1 MSILA
6 IIGSVFIGLAAL
18 VHVYIFVLESIRWS
32 TPKTWKTFG
41 LKSQEE
47 ADTVRPMAYNQG
59 FYNLFLALGAG
70 TGLVLLLA
78 TPLTQAGFALAV
90 FAALSMVL
98 AALVLITSSPKLA
111 RAAVLQ
117 GGAPLIGTVLLV
129 LSVVL

>member
-18 VHVYIFVLESIRWS
+18 VHVYIFTLESISWS

-41 LKSQEE
+41 LKTQEE
-47 ADTVRPMAYNQG
+47 ADITKPMAYNQG
-59 FYNLFLALGAG
+59 FYNLFLALGSG

-90 FAALSMVL
+90 FGALSMVL

>member
-18 VHVYIFVLESIRWS
+18 VHVYIFTLESITWS

-41 LKSQEE
+41 LKTQEE
-47 ADTVRPMAYNQG
+47 ADITKPMAYNQG

-70 TGLVLLLA
+70 TGLVLFLA
-78 TPLTQAGFALAV
+78 TPLVQAGFALAA

-111 RAAVLQ
+111 RAAALQ

>member
-47 ADTVRPMAYNQG
+47 ADTVKPMAYNQG